1 MKMKIL
7 DLHQIFCQESL
18 LIRNNS
24 PATIAWYRISIS
36 SYLKYWKGVV
46 IYVDQITTDSL
57 REYLYYK
64 RGNGFWGP
72 ESFLNQ
78 YKGIKLF
85 LKWCVNKGYLEENP
99 IVSIERPKLPKRL
112 PKRLTEQD
120 ALMVLEC
127 AFNMKTAYRFERY
140 RNRAIF
146 AVMLY
151 AGLRANE
158 VLSLKMGNVDMLNGI
173 ITVIMGK
180 GGKDRIVPI
189 SPRLSGYL
197 TEYLEDRTR
206 LKKDS
211 GSFFVGLRGGE
222 ALRYRTLSKIV
233 HRIKAKT
240 GIEFTPHRLRH
251 TFATLMLEGGC
262 DLFSLQKMLGHSDI
276 KTTTIYLSASV
287 GMLQKQILKHP
298 LN

>member
-1 MKMKIL
+1 MKMQIL
-7 DLHQIFCQESL
+7 QLHQTFCQESL

-24 PATIAWYRISIS
+24 PRTIDWYKISIG
-36 SYLKYWKGVV
+36 SYLKYWQGTVTD
-46 IYVDQITTDSL
+46 INQITTDSL

-64 RGNGFWGP
+64 RGNGYWGP

-78 YKGIKLF
+78 YKGIRLF
-85 LKWCVNKGYLEENP
+85 LKWCVNKHYLEENP
-99 IVSIERPKLPKRL
+99 IVSIERPKLPKSL
-112 PKRLTEQD
+112 PKRLTEQN
-120 ALMVLEC
+120 ALRILEF
-127 AFNMKTAYRFERY
+127 AFNMRTAYRFERY

-146 AVMLY
+146 ATMLF

-158 VLSLKMGNVDMLNGI
+158 VLTLKMGDVDMLNGI

-180 GGKDRIVPI
+180 GGKDRIIPL
-189 SPRLSGYL
+189 SPKLGGYL
-197 TEYLEDRTR
+197 TEYLEDRAR
-206 LKKDS
+206 LKKNSDN
-211 GSFFVGLRGGE
+211 FFVTLRGGA
-222 ALRYRTLSKIV
+222 ALHYSALSKIV
-233 HRIKAKT
+233 HRIKDRT
-240 GIEFTPHRLRH
+240 GVDFTPHRLRH

>member
-1 MKMKIL
+1 MY
-7 DLHQIFCQESL
+7 
-18 LIRNNS
+18 N
-24 PATIAWYRISIS
+24 
-36 SYLKYWKGVV
+36 
-46 IYVDQITTDSL
+46 
-57 REYLYYK
+57 K
-64 RGNGFWGP
+64 RGNGSWGP
-72 ESFLNQ
+72 ETFLNQ

-99 IVSIERPKLPKRL
+99 IVSIEKPKLPKRL
-112 PKRLTEQD
+112 PKRLTQQD
-120 ALMVLEC
+120 SLMVLEY

-158 VLSLKMGNVDMLNGI
+158 VLSLKMGDVDMVNGI
-173 ITVIMGK
+173 ISVMRGK
-180 GGKDRIVPI
+180 GGKDRIIPI
-189 SPRLSGYL
+189 SPKLSGYFV
-197 TEYLEDRTR
+197 EYLEDRSR

-211 GSFFVGLRGGE
+211 ASFFVSLRGDDPLKYR
-222 ALRYRTLSKIV
+222 ALTRIV
-233 HRIKAKT
+233 KRIKEKS
-240 GIEFTPHRLRH
+240 GVDFTPHRLRH

-298 LN
+298 LG